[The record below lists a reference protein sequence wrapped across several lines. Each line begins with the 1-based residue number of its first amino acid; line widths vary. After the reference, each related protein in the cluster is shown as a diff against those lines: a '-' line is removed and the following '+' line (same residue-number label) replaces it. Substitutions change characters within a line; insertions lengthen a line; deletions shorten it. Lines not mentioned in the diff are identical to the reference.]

1 MSSTDFLTDRTI
13 LVTGANRG
21 LGKALV
27 EQALQRGARRVYAG
41 ARKQPFT
48 HPDGRVTPLL
58 LDVTDA
64 AHIEAAV
71 KAVDDLDVLVNNAGL
86 AAYGDFGDR
95 ASLERQLAV
104 NLFGPYA
111 VTHAFL
117 PSLIRSRGT
126 VVNVLSLAALAS
138 VPVMPAY
145 SVSKAAALSFTQGL
159 RMLLS
164 EQGVRVHAVLAGPFD
179 TDMARDLDLPKA
191 PPTAVAQAIFNSVN
205 AGEDDI
211 FPDPLSAAM
220 AADWPNSA
228 VKMLE
233 RENAALLAG

>member
-1 MSSTDFLTDRTI
+1 MSTTDFLTDRTI

-21 LGKALV
+21 LGKAMV
-27 EQALQRGARRVYAG
+27 EQALERGARRIYAG

-48 HPDGRVTPLL
+48 HPDSRVTPLL

-64 AHIEAAV
+64 AHIEAAA
-71 KAVDDLDVLVNNAGL
+71 KAVDELDVLVNNAGQ
-86 AAYGDFGDR
+86 AAYGDLGDR
-95 ASLERQLAV
+95 DVLERQLAV

-111 VTHAFL
+111 VTQAFL
-117 PSLIRSRGT
+117 PSLIRSRGV

-159 RMLLS
+159 RMLLGG
-164 EQGVRVHAVLAGPFD
+164 QGVRVHAVLAGPLD
-179 TDMARDLDLPKA
+179 TDMSRDLDIPKA
-191 PPTAVAQAIFNSVN
+191 PPAAVAQAIFDSVN

-220 AADWPNSA
+220 AADWPNGA
-228 VKMLE
+228 VTWGTRCGPE
-233 RENAALLAG
+233 P

>member
-1 MSSTDFLTDRTI
+1 MSTTDFLTDRTI

-21 LGKALV
+21 LGKAMV
-27 EQALQRGARRVYAG
+27 EQALERGARRIYAG

-48 HPDGRVTPLL
+48 HPDSRVTPLL

-64 AHIEAAV
+64 AHIEAAA
-71 KAVDDLDVLVNNAGL
+71 KAVDELDVLVNNAGQ
-86 AAYGDFGDR
+86 AAYGDLGDR
-95 ASLERQLAV
+95 DVLERQLTV

-111 VTHAFL
+111 VTQAFL
-117 PSLIRSRGT
+117 PSLIRSRGV
-126 VVNVLSLAALAS
+126 VVNVLSLAALAL

-159 RMLLS
+159 RMLLGG
-164 EQGVRVHAVLAGPFD
+164 QGVRVHAVLAGPLD
-179 TDMARDLDLPKA
+179 TDMSRDLDIPKA
-191 PPTAVAQAIFNSVN
+191 PPAAVAQAIFDSVN

-220 AADWPNSA
+220 AADWPNGA
-228 VKMLE
+228 VTWGTRCGPE
-233 RENAALLAG
+233 P